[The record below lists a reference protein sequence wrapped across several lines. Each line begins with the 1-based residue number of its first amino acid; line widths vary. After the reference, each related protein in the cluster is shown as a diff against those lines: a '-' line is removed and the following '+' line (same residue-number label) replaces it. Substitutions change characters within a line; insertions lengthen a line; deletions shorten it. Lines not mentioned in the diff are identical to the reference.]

1 MPFPDHEADVWT
13 VHCDGG
19 AVPNPGR
26 MGLGVV
32 MVDPRGQ
39 RHTLSQ
45 ATHLTGCN
53 NEAEVRALMAALQ
66 TLKDHGATRLR
77 IHSDN
82 SILVEQCTV
91 PGCKPIARLAGLF
104 DEARALLSRF
114 EHAHLQWVPRHRNGE
129 ADALARAAL
138 GLPLVAAVSP
148 SGKRGKQRRRQV
160 AGG

>member
-1 MPFPDHEADVWT
+1 MSTALSSDADVWT

-32 MVDPRGQ
+32 MVDPHGQ

-53 NEAEVRALMAALQ
+53 NEAEVRALMAALLA
-66 TLKDHGATRLR
+66 LKAHGAARLR

-91 PGCKPIARLAGLF
+91 PACKPIARLAGLF
-104 DEARALLSRF
+104 DEARALLSGF
-114 EHAHLQWVPRHRNGE
+114 DHASLHWVPRHRNGE

-138 GLPLVAAVSP
+138 GLPMASAP
-148 SGKRGKQRRRQV
+148 RPWGKGKKKRGQPT
-160 AGG
+160 GG

>member
-1 MPFPDHEADVWT
+1 MTLTIPSDAWT

-32 MVDPRGQ
+32 MVDPLGQ
-39 RHTLSQ
+39 RHTLTK

-53 NEAEVRALMAALQ
+53 NEAEARALVAALQ
-66 TLKDHGATRLR
+66 ALKGHGATRLR

-91 PGCKPIARLAGLF
+91 PGCQPIARLASLF
-104 DEARALLSRF
+104 DEARALLSTF
-114 EHAHLQWVPRHRNGE
+114 EHVSLQWVPRHRNGE

-138 GLPLVAAVSP
+138 GLPLSSDARL
-148 SGKRGKQRRRQV
+148 SGRHKKKRRHL